1 MLGRQLFNTGIP
13 TPLVLEWNEKAAL
26 PTVGSSGDD
35 DEVTSDGFV
44 VDNRLGLLAL
54 PSTVFLL
61 TAVFNSVL

>member
-44 VDNRLGLLAL
+44 VDNRL